1 MEVATANPQRARSK
15 GSLIMHRRNCAAK
28 MALSKLGRGLLLCV
42 TAVPTAAVVFILFF
56 IFKESL
62 PFFENLSFVREF
74 FTSSHWAPS
83 RETNPHF
90 GALAILYGTL
100 MVTICACV
108 VAVPLGVTAAIC
120 LSEIV
125 NARVS
130 RIFRPMVELFAAI
143 PSVAYG
149 FFAMAVFAPLLQ
161 NHGGIMISVLIVACG
176 LPIAGI
182 ASIPL
187 AEFISARVFKKASHK
202 INTTLRILI
211 ISALCVATVY
221 AAWRISNVEIS
232 SGTNA
237 FNASV
242 ILAIMA
248 LPTIVSISQD
258 ALTAVGRDMRE
269 GSLALGATRFETIFK
284 VILPCAKSG
293 IAVAVILGFMRVIGE
308 TMVVWMASGNSLK
321 IPEPFYNFF
330 EPVRTLTATIAG
342 EMGEADQTTGSARY
356 HVLFAMSLCLLI
368 AGMAL
373 NGLSQR
379 IISRGVLVRRKGGK

>member
-1 MEVATANPQRARSK
+1 MNAATADTGTRAK
-15 GSLIMHRRNCAAK
+15 GALIMDRRSCAAK
-28 MALSKLGRGLLLCV
+28 MLMGRLGRGFLLCV

-62 PFFENLSFVREF
+62 PFFENLGNVGEF
-74 FTSSHWAPS
+74 FTSANWAPS
-83 RETNPHF
+83 REGDPHF

-100 MVTICACV
+100 MVTAGSCA
-108 VAVPLGVTAAIC
+108 VAVPLGITAAIC

-125 NARVS
+125 NARIS
-130 RIFRPMVELFAAI
+130 RIFRPVVELFAAI

-161 NHGGIMISVLIVACG
+161 NHGGMMISALILAAG
-176 LPIAGI
+176 LPIAGVS
-182 ASIPL
+182 SIPL
-187 AEFISARVFKKASHK
+187 AEFASSKIFKNPSPASSAA
-202 INTTLRILI
+202 LRIFAGA
-211 ISALCVATVY
+211 ALCSAAAY
-221 AAWRISNVEIS
+221 AAWRVSGVEIS

-258 ALTAVGRDMRE
+258 ALSAVGRDMRE

-356 HVLFAMSLCLLI
+356 HVLFAMSLCLLVS
-368 AGMAL
+368 GMAL
-373 NGLSQR
+373 NWLSQR
-379 IISRGVLVRRKGGK
+379 IISRGAFARRKGGK

>member
-1 MEVATANPQRARSK
+1 MDTITAESGHTRRK
-15 GSLIMHRRNCAAK
+15 GGLIMDRHSCAAK
-28 MALSKLGRGLLLCV
+28 MLLGKLGRGLLLCI

-56 IFKESL
+56 IFREAL
-62 PFFENLSFVREF
+62 PFFENFANVREF
-74 FTSSHWAPS
+74 FTSTNWAPS
-83 RETNPHF
+83 REGDPHF
-90 GALAILYGTL
+90 GSLSILYGTL
-100 MVTICACV
+100 MVTVGSCA
-108 VAVPLGVTAAIC
+108 VAVPLGIVAAIA

-125 NARVS
+125 SARLA
-130 RIFRPMVELFAAI
+130 RIFRPVVELFAAI

-161 NHGGIMISVLIVACG
+161 SRGGIMIAVLIALVG
-176 LPIAGI
+176 LPVALVGGI
-182 ASIPL
+182 PV
-187 AEFISARVFKKASHK
+187 AEAVSSRLFPKASGGV
-202 INTTLRILI
+202 N
-211 ISALCVATVY
+211 VAMRMAVSGIFCGAVLY
-221 AAWRISNVEIS
+221 AAYAVSGVEIS

-258 ALTAVGRDMRE
+258 ALSSVGRDMRE
-269 GSLALGATRFETIFK
+269 GSLALGATRFETVFK

-356 HVLFAMSLCLLI
+356 HVLFAMSLCLLLS
-368 AGMAL
+368 GMGL
-373 NGLSQR
+373 NYLSQR
-379 IISRGVLVRRKGGK
+379 IISRGKAGK

>member
-1 MEVATANPQRARSK
+1 MNATTADTGGTRAK
-15 GSLIMHRRNCAAK
+15 GALIMDRRSCATK
-28 MALSKLGRGLLLCV
+28 MLLGRLGRGFLLCV

-62 PFFENLSFVREF
+62 PFFENLGNVREF
-74 FTSSHWAPS
+74 FTSANWAPS
-83 RETNPHF
+83 REGDPHF

-100 MVTICACV
+100 MVTVGSCA
-108 VAVPLGVTAAIC
+108 VAVPLGITAAIC

-125 NARVS
+125 NARIS
-130 RIFRPMVELFAAI
+130 RIFRPVVELFAAI

-161 NHGGIMISVLIVACG
+161 NHGGIMISALILAAG
-176 LPIAGI
+176 LPIAGVS
-182 ASIPL
+182 SIPF
-187 AEFISARVFKKASHK
+187 AEFASTKIFKKPPPTAAVS
-202 INTTLRILI
+202 LRIFAGA
-211 ISALCVATVY
+211 ALCSAVAY
-221 AAWRISNVEIS
+221 AAWRVSGVEIS

-258 ALTAVGRDMRE
+258 VLSAVGRDMRE

-321 IPEPFYNFF
+321 IPGPFYNFF

-356 HVLFAMSLCLLI
+356 HVLFAMSLCLLVS
-368 AGMAL
+368 GMAL
-373 NGLSQR
+373 NWLSQR
-379 IISRGVLVRRKGGK
+379 IISRGAFARKRGGK

>member
-1 MEVATANPQRARSK
+1 MNATTADTGGARAK
-15 GSLIMHRRNCAAK
+15 GALIMDRHSCAAK
-28 MALSKLGRGLLLCV
+28 MLLGRLGRGFLLCV

-62 PFFENLSFVREF
+62 PFFENLGNVREF
-74 FTSSHWAPS
+74 FTSTNWAPS
-83 RETNPHF
+83 REGDPHF
-90 GALAILYGTL
+90 GSLAILYGTL
-100 MVTICACV
+100 MVTVGSCA
-108 VAVPLGVTAAIC
+108 VAVPLGITAAIC

-125 NARVS
+125 NARIS
-130 RIFRPMVELFAAI
+130 RIFRPIVELFAAI

-161 NHGGIMISVLIVACG
+161 NHGGIMISALILAAG
-176 LPIAGI
+176 LPIAGVS
-182 ASIPL
+182 SIPL
-187 AEFISARVFKKASHK
+187 AEFASSKIFKKPSPAAVVA
-202 INTTLRILI
+202 LRIFAGA
-211 ISALCVATVY
+211 ALCSA
-221 AAWRISNVEIS
+221 
-232 SGTNA
+232 
-237 FNASV
+237 
-242 ILAIMA
+242 
-248 LPTIVSISQD
+248 PTIVSISQD
-258 ALTAVGRDMRE
+258 ALSAVGRDMRE

-356 HVLFAMSLCLLI
+356 HVLFAMSLCLLVS
-368 AGMAL
+368 GMAL
-373 NGLSQR
+373 NWLSQR
-379 IISRGVLVRRKGGK
+379 IISRGAFARKKGGK

>member
-1 MEVATANPQRARSK
+1 MNAATADTGARAK
-15 GSLIMHRRNCAAK
+15 GALIMDRRSCAAK
-28 MALSKLGRGLLLCV
+28 MLMGRLGRGFLLCV

-62 PFFENLSFVREF
+62 PFFENLGNVGEF
-74 FTSSHWAPS
+74 FTSANWAPS
-83 RETNPHF
+83 REGDPHF

-100 MVTICACV
+100 MVTAGSCA
-108 VAVPLGVTAAIC
+108 VAVPLGITAAIC

-125 NARVS
+125 NARIS
-130 RIFRPMVELFAAI
+130 RIFRPVVELFAAI

-161 NHGGIMISVLIVACG
+161 NHGGMMISALILAAG
-176 LPIAGI
+176 LPIAGVS
-182 ASIPL
+182 SIPL
-187 AEFISARVFKKASHK
+187 AEFASTKIFKKPPPTAAVA
-202 INTTLRILI
+202 LRIFAGA
-211 ISALCVATVY
+211 ALCSAAAY
-221 AAWRISNVEIS
+221 AAWRVSGVEIS

-258 ALTAVGRDMRE
+258 ALSAVGRDMRE

-356 HVLFAMSLCLLI
+356 HVLFAMSLCLLVS
-368 AGMAL
+368 GMAL
-373 NGLSQR
+373 NWLSQR
-379 IISRGVLVRRKGGK
+379 IISRGAFARRKGGK

>member
-1 MEVATANPQRARSK
+1 MNATTADTGARAR
-15 GSLIMHRRNCAAK
+15 GALIMDRRSCTAK
-28 MALSKLGRGLLLCV
+28 MLMGRLGRGFLLCV

-62 PFFENLSFVREF
+62 PFFENLGNVREF
-74 FTSSHWAPS
+74 FTSANWAPS
-83 RETNPHF
+83 REGDPHF

-100 MVTICACV
+100 MVTVGSCA
-108 VAVPLGVTAAIC
+108 VAVPLGITAAIC

-125 NARVS
+125 NARIS
-130 RIFRPMVELFAAI
+130 RIFRPVVELFAAI

-161 NHGGIMISVLIVACG
+161 NHGGIMISALILTAG
-176 LPIAGI
+176 LPIAGVS
-182 ASIPL
+182 SIPL
-187 AEFISARVFKKASHK
+187 AEFASTKIFKKPPPAAVA
-202 INTTLRILI
+202 LRIFAGA
-211 ISALCVATVY
+211 ALCSAAAY
-221 AAWRISNVEIS
+221 AAWRVSGVEIS

-258 ALTAVGRDMRE
+258 ALSAVGRDMRE

-356 HVLFAMSLCLLI
+356 HVLFAMSLCLLVS
-368 AGMAL
+368 GMAL
-373 NGLSQR
+373 NCLSQR
-379 IISRGVLVRRKGGK
+379 IISRGAFARKRGGK

>member
-1 MEVATANPQRARSK
+1 MNATTADAGRGRAGK
-15 GSLIMHRRNCAAK
+15 GLIMDRHSCAAK
-28 MALSKLGRGLLLCV
+28 MLLGRLGRGFLLCV

-62 PFFENLSFVREF
+62 PFFENFGHVREF
-74 FTSSHWAPS
+74 FTSTDWAPA
-83 RETNPHF
+83 REGDPHF
-90 GALAILYGTL
+90 GSLAILYGTL
-100 MVTICACV
+100 MVTAGACA
-108 VAVPLGVTAAIC
+108 VAVPLGITAAIC
-120 LSEIV
+120 MSEIV
-125 NARVS
+125 SARVS
-130 RIFRPMVELFAAI
+130 RIFRPIVELFAAI

-161 NHGGIMISVLIVACG
+161 NRGGIMIGALILAAG
-176 LPIAGI
+176 LPVAGVS
-182 ASIPL
+182 AIPL
-187 AEFISARVFKKASHK
+187 AEFASSRIFRK
-202 INTTLRILI
+202 PAPAAVAALRIFTGA
-211 ISALCVATVY
+211 ALCSAAAY
-221 AAWRISNVEIS
+221 AAWRVSGVEIS

-242 ILAIMA
+242 ILAVMA

-258 ALTAVGRDMRE
+258 ALSSVGRDMRE

-284 VILPCAKSG
+284 VVLPCAKSG

-356 HVLFAMSLCLLI
+356 HVLFAMSLCLLVS
-368 AGMAL
+368 GMAL
-373 NGLSQR
+373 NWLSQR
-379 IISRGVLVRRKGGK
+379 IISRGAPARKKGGK

>member
-1 MEVATANPQRARSK
+1 MDTITAESGRARRK
-15 GSLIMHRRNCAAK
+15 GALIMDRHSCAAK
-28 MALSKLGRGLLLCV
+28 MLLGKLGRGLLLCI

-56 IFKESL
+56 IFREAL
-62 PFFENLSFVREF
+62 PFFENFANVREF
-74 FTSSHWAPS
+74 FTSTNWAPS
-83 RETNPHF
+83 REGDPHF
-90 GALAILYGTL
+90 GSLSILYGTL
-100 MVTICACV
+100 MVTIGSCA
-108 VAVPLGVTAAIC
+108 VAVPLGIVAAIA

-125 NARVS
+125 SARLA
-130 RIFRPMVELFAAI
+130 RIFRPVVELFAAI

-161 NHGGIMISVLIVACG
+161 SRGGIMIAVLIALVG
-176 LPIAGI
+176 LPVALVVGI
-182 ASIPL
+182 PV
-187 AEFISARVFKKASHK
+187 AEAVSSRLFSKASGGV
-202 INTTLRILI
+202 N
-211 ISALCVATVY
+211 VAMRMAVSGIFCGAVLY
-221 AAWRISNVEIS
+221 AAYAVSGVEIS

-258 ALTAVGRDMRE
+258 ALSSVGRDMRE
-269 GSLALGATRFETIFK
+269 GSLALGATRFETVFM

-342 EMGEADQTTGSARY
+342 EMGEADQTTGSSRY
-356 HVLFAMSLCLLI
+356 HVLFAMSLCLLLS
-368 AGMAL
+368 GMGL
-373 NGLSQR
+373 NYLSQR
-379 IISRGVLVRRKGGK
+379 IVSRGKSGK

>member
-1 MEVATANPQRARSK
+1 MDTITAESGRARRK
-15 GSLIMHRRNCAAK
+15 GALIMDRHSCAAK
-28 MALSKLGRGLLLCV
+28 MLLGKLGRGLLLCI

-56 IFKESL
+56 IFREAL
-62 PFFENLSFVREF
+62 PFFENFANVREF
-74 FTSSHWAPS
+74 FTSTNWAPS
-83 RETNPHF
+83 REGDPHF
-90 GALAILYGTL
+90 GSLSILYGTL
-100 MVTICACV
+100 MVTVGSCA
-108 VAVPLGVTAAIC
+108 VAVPLGIVAAIA

-125 NARVS
+125 SARLA
-130 RIFRPMVELFAAI
+130 RIFRPVVELFAAI

-161 NHGGIMISVLIVACG
+161 SRGGIMIAVLIALVG
-176 LPIAGI
+176 LPVALVGGI
-182 ASIPL
+182 PV
-187 AEFISARVFKKASHK
+187 AEAVSSRLFPKASGGA
-202 INTTLRILI
+202 N
-211 ISALCVATVY
+211 VAMRMAVSGIFCGAVLY
-221 AAWRISNVEIS
+221 AAYAVSGVEIS

-258 ALTAVGRDMRE
+258 ALSSVGRDMRE
-269 GSLALGATRFETIFK
+269 GSLALGATRFETVFK

-293 IAVAVILGFMRVIGE
+293 ITVAVILGFMRVIGE

-342 EMGEADQTTGSARY
+342 EMGEADQTTGSSRY
-356 HVLFAMSLCLLI
+356 HVLFAMSLCLLLS
-368 AGMAL
+368 GMGL
-373 NGLSQR
+373 NYLSQR
-379 IISRGVLVRRKGGK
+379 IVSRGKSGK